1 MKKED
6 SINDSQRDQW
16 ITDNLAQG
24 YAVCMSC
31 FMPLGDRFDKCPN
44 CECEDIAY
52 PQRKIY
58 TVNGDYINEKIDFKS

>member
-1 MKKED
+1 MD
-6 SINDSQRDQW
+6 SINDCQRDQW

-52 PQRKIY
+52 PQSR
-58 TVNGDYINEKIDFKS
+58 VYIVKNEMPNDLF

>member
-1 MKKED
+1 MY
-6 SINDSQRDQW
+6 SYNDSQRDQW

-52 PQRKIY
+52 PQRKI
-58 TVNGDYINEKIDFKS
+58 